1 MQIHDTLN
9 IKLFTDILI
18 ILLGCFIVA
27 IGFTYFI
34 NPYHLVPGGVFGAS
48 LVVHSFIPSL
58 QVGTITMIFEVPLL
72 ILSAVCLGT
81 NLGVRTLV
89 ASFAAPAMINILG
102 TIGYDSVE
110 ALQSLDPTHLFGGA
124 IDMTNDKLLT
134 CIIGGAIVGI
144 GETFII
150 RTGASS
156 GGTDIIAMIM
166 HKYCKTKFTP
176 SLLFVDGV
184 ILLSGLLV
192 IGFGV
197 GLDADTPQ
205 GSWLLSFYALIT
217 MIVMNRSLAW
227 GLAGNRDCKL
237 IHIVCEEEKETVIR
251 EWILHTLD
259 RTATTISAKG
269 LYSEDDKQLLLMA
282 VRDKEVSIITDQIR
296 RIAPG
301 SFVIVT
307 DSYDVYGFR
316 WSELPENNGMDFK

>member
-1 MQIHDTLN
+1 MQIRESLN
-9 IKLFTDILI
+9 RKLFLDILG
-18 ILLGCFIVA
+18 ILFGCLVVA

-72 ILSAVCLGT
+72 ILSALCLGT
-81 NLGVRTLV
+81 NLGIRTLV
-89 ASFAAPAMINILG
+89 ASFAAPLIINLLG
-102 TIGYDSVE
+102 TIGYDSPE
-110 ALQSLDPTHLFGGA
+110 ALQALDPTHLFGGA

-134 CIIGGAIVGI
+134 CLIGGAIVGI

-166 HKYCKTKFTP
+166 HKYFKTKFTP
-176 SLLFVDGV
+176 SLMFVDGF
-184 ILLSGLLV
+184 ILLSGLFV
-192 IGFGV
+192 IGFGF
-197 GLDADTPQ
+197 GLDNGASD
-205 GSWLLSFYALIT
+205 GSWTLSFYALIT

-227 GLAGNRDCKL
+227 GLSGNRDSKL
-237 IHIVCEEEKETVIR
+237 IHIVCEEEKEEDLR
-251 EWILHTLD
+251 QWILHTLD
-259 RTATTISAKG
+259 RTATLIPAQG
-269 LYSEDDKQLLLMA
+269 LYSEGSKHLFLMV
-282 VRDKEVSIITDQIR
+282 VRDKEVNIITDQIR

-307 DSYDVYGFR
+307 DSYDVYGLR
-316 WSELPENNGMDFK
+316 WNELPLNNGMDFK

>member
-1 MQIHDTLN
+1 MQLQETFN
-9 IKLFTDILI
+9 RKLVFDII
-18 ILLGCFIVA
+18 GILFGCFIVA
-27 IGFTYFI
+27 IGFAYFI
-34 NPYHLVPGGVFGAS
+34 NPYKLVPGGVFGAS
-48 LVVHSFIPSL
+48 VVLHSFLPSIL
-58 QVGTITMIFEVPLL
+58 PGTIALAIQIPLL
-72 ILSAVCLGT
+72 ILSVVCLGS
-81 NLGVRTLV
+81 NLGLRTLI
-89 ASFAAPAMINILG
+89 ATFAAPLMINALCYVA
-102 TIGYDSVE
+102 YDPS
-110 ALQSLDPTHLFGGA
+110 ALDSLDPQYLFGGNL
-124 IDMTNDKLLT
+124 DMTNDMLLT
-134 CIIGGAIVGI
+134 CLIGGAIVGI

-166 HKYCKTKFTP
+166 HKYLKTKF
-176 SLLFVDGV
+176 SYALLFVDGV

-197 GLDADTPQ
+197 GVKGDAPQ

-227 GLAGNRDCKL
+227 GLNGNRDSKL
-237 IHIVCEEEKETVIR
+237 IHIVCEHDKEEAIR

-269 LYSEDDKQLLLMA
+269 LYSQDDKQLLLMA
-282 VRDKEVSIITDQIR
+282 VRDKEVNRITDQIR
-296 RIAPG
+296 QIAPG

-316 WSELPENNGMDFK
+316 WNELPQNDGMDFK

>member
-1 MQIHDTLN
+1 MQLHETFN
-9 IKLFTDILI
+9 RKLVFDVIGILF
-18 ILLGCFIVA
+18 GCFIVA
-27 IGFTYFI
+27 IGFAYFI
-34 NPYHLVPGGVFGAS
+34 NPYKLVPGGVFGAS
-48 LVVHSFIPSL
+48 IVIHSFLPSVL
-58 QVGTITMIFEVPLL
+58 PGTIALAIQIPLL
-72 ILSAVCLGT
+72 ILSVICLGS
-81 NLGVRTLV
+81 NLGIRTLV
-89 ASFAAPAMINILG
+89 ATFAAPLMINALCYVAYS
-102 TIGYDSVE
+102 TPE
-110 ALQSLDPTHLFGGA
+110 ALQTLDPQYLFGGHL
-124 IDMTNDKLLT
+124 DMTQDMLLT
-134 CIIGGAIVGI
+134 CLIGGAIVGI

-166 HKYCKTKFTP
+166 HKYLKTKF
-176 SLLFVDGV
+176 SYALLFVDGV

-192 IGFGV
+192 IGFGI
-197 GLDADTPQ
+197 GIESDAQ

-227 GLAGNRDCKL
+227 GLAGNRDSKL
-237 IHIVCEEEKETVIR
+237 IHIVCEKDKEDILR

-269 LYSEDDKQLLLMA
+269 LYSQDDKQLLLMA
-282 VRDKEVSIITDQIR
+282 VHEKEVNRITDQIR

>member
-1 MQIHDTLN
+1 MQLHETLN
-9 IKLFTDILI
+9 RKLFFDVIGILF
-18 ILLGCFIVA
+18 GCFIVA
-27 IGFTYFI
+27 IGFAYFI

-48 LVVHSFIPSL
+48 LVVHSFIPTL

-72 ILSAVCLGT
+72 ILSALCLGT
-81 NLGVRTLV
+81 NLGIRTLV
-89 ASFAAPAMINILG
+89 ASFAAPIMINLLG
-102 TIGYDSVE
+102 TIGYDSPE
-110 ALQSLDPTHLFGGA
+110 ALQALDPSRLFGGA
-124 IDMTNDKLLT
+124 IDMTNDMLLT
-134 CIIGGAIVGI
+134 CLIGGALVGI

-166 HKYCKTKFTP
+166 HKYLKTKFTP
-176 SLLFVDGV
+176 SLMFVDGV

-192 IGFGV
+192 IGFGI
-197 GLDADTPQ
+197 GIEGDAPQ

-227 GLAGNRDCKL
+227 GLNGNRDSKL
-237 IHIVCEEEKETVIR
+237 IHIVCEHDKEEIIR

-269 LYSEDDKQLLLMA
+269 LYSQDDKQLLLMA
-282 VRDKEVSIITDQIR
+282 VRDVEVNRITDQIR
-296 RIAPG
+296 KIAPG

-316 WSELPENNGMDFK
+316 WNELPQNDGLDFK

>member
-1 MQIHDTLN
+1 MQLQETFN
-9 IKLFTDILI
+9 RKLVLDII
-18 ILLGCFIVA
+18 GILFGCFIVA
-27 IGFTYFI
+27 IGFAYFI
-34 NPYHLVPGGVFGAS
+34 NPYKLVPGGVFGAS
-48 LVVHSFIPSL
+48 VVLHSFMPTILP
-58 QVGTITMIFEVPLL
+58 GTIALAIQIPLL
-72 ILSAVCLGT
+72 ILSVVCLGS
-81 NLGVRTLV
+81 NLGLRTLI
-89 ASFAAPAMINILG
+89 ATFAAPLMINALCYVA
-102 TIGYDSVE
+102 YDPS
-110 ALQSLDPTHLFGGA
+110 ALDSLDPQFLFGGH
-124 IDMTNDKLLT
+124 IDMTNDMLLT
-134 CIIGGAIVGI
+134 CLIGGAIVGI

-166 HKYCKTKFTP
+166 HKYLKTKF
-176 SLLFVDGV
+176 SYALLFVDGV

-192 IGFGV
+192 IGFGI
-197 GLDADTPQ
+197 GMENDAPQ

-227 GLAGNRDCKL
+227 GLNGNRDCKL
-237 IHIVCEEEKETVIR
+237 IHIVCEHDKEEVIR

-282 VRDKEVSIITDQIR
+282 VRDKEVNRITDQIR
-296 RIAPG
+296 QIAPG

-316 WSELPENNGMDFK
+316 WNELPQNDGMDFK

>member
-1 MQIHDTLN
+1 MQLHETFN
-9 IKLFTDILI
+9 RKMFTDILI
-18 ILLGCFIVA
+18 ILFGCFIVA
-27 IGFTYFI
+27 IGFAWFI

-48 LVVHSFIPSL
+48 LVVHSFIPVL
-58 QVGTITMIFEVPLL
+58 QPGTIALCIQIPLL
-72 ILSAVCLGT
+72 IFSVVCLGS
-81 NLGVRTLV
+81 NLGLRTLV
-89 ASFAAPAMINILG
+89 ATFAAPLMINFLSSVA
-102 TIGYDSVE
+102 YDNHE
-110 ALQSLDPTHLFGGA
+110 ALMALDPSHLFGGSL
-124 IDMTNDKLLT
+124 DMTHDMLLT
-134 CIIGGAIVGI
+134 CLIGGAIVGI

-166 HKYCKTKFTP
+166 HKYLKTKFTP
-176 SLLFVDGV
+176 SLLFIDGV

-192 IGFGV
+192 IGFGI
-197 GLDADTPQ
+197 GLETDAPQ

-227 GLAGNRDCKL
+227 GLSGNRDSKL
-237 IHIVCEEEKETVIR
+237 IYIVCEPSKEEVLR

-259 RTATTISAKG
+259 RTATHISAKG
-269 LYSEDDKQLLLMA
+269 LYSEEDKQLLMMV

-296 RIAPG
+296 QIAPG

-316 WSELPENNGMDFK
+316 WNELPINNGMDFK

>member
-1 MQIHDTLN
+1 MQIRETLN
-9 IKLFTDILI
+9 MKLLTDILG
-18 ILLGCFIVA
+18 ILFGCFIVA

-48 LVVHSFIPSL
+48 LVVHSFFPSL
-58 QVGTITMIFEVPLL
+58 QVGTITLIFEVPLL
-72 ILSAVCLGT
+72 ILSALCLGT
-81 NLGVRTLV
+81 NLGLRTLV
-89 ASFAAPAMINILG
+89 SSFAAPLMINLLG

-110 ALQSLDPTHLFGGA
+110 ALRALDPTQLFGGA

-134 CIIGGAIVGI
+134 CLIGGAIVGI

-166 HKYCKTKFTP
+166 HKYLKTKFTP

-197 GLDADTPQ
+197 GLDADAPK

-227 GLAGNRDCKL
+227 GLAGNRDSKL
-237 IHIVCEEEKETVIR
+237 IHIVCEKDKEHDLR

-259 RTATTISAKG
+259 RTATTISARG
-269 LYSEDDKQLLLMA
+269 LYSEDEKQLLLMV
-282 VRDKEVSIITDQIR
+282 VRDKEVNRITDQIR
-296 RIAPG
+296 KIAPG

-307 DSYDVYGFR
+307 DSYDVYGLR
-316 WSELPENNGMDFK
+316 WNELPQNNGMDFK

>member
-1 MQIHDTLN
+1 MQIHENLN
-9 IKLFTDILI
+9 RKLFFDILS
-18 ILLGCFIVA
+18 ILFGCFVVA

-81 NLGVRTLV
+81 NLGIRTLV
-89 ASFAAPAMINILG
+89 ASFAAPLMINFLG
-102 TIGYDSVE
+102 TIGYDNIE
-110 ALQSLDPTHLFGGA
+110 ALQALDPTQLFGGA

-134 CIIGGAIVGI
+134 CLIGGAIVGI

-150 RTGASS
+150 RPGASS

-166 HKYCKTKFTP
+166 HKYLKTKFTP
-176 SLLFVDGV
+176 SLLFVDGI

-192 IGFGV
+192 IGFGI
-197 GLDADTPQ
+197 GLDTDTPQ

-217 MIVMNRSLAW
+217 MIVMNRCLAW
-227 GLAGNRDCKL
+227 GLAGNRDSKIIYIICQP
-237 IHIVCEEEKETVIR
+237 EKEAALR

-259 RTATTISAKG
+259 RTATHIPAKG
-269 LYSEDDKQLLLMA
+269 LYTEDNRQLYLMV
-282 VRDKEVSIITDQIR
+282 VRDKEVTVITDQIR
-296 RIAPG
+296 QIAPG

-307 DSYDVYGFR
+307 DSYDVYGVR
-316 WSELPENNGMDFK
+316 WNELPQNNGMDFK

>member
-1 MQIHDTLN
+1 MQLKETFN
-9 IKLFTDILI
+9 RKLVFDII
-18 ILLGCFIVA
+18 GILFGCFIVA
-27 IGFTYFI
+27 VGFAYFI
-34 NPYHLVPGGVFGAS
+34 NPYKLVPGGVFGAS
-48 LVVHSFIPSL
+48 VVLHSFLPSIL
-58 QVGTITMIFEVPLL
+58 PGTIALGIQIPLL
-72 ILSAVCLGT
+72 ILSVICLGS
-81 NLGVRTLV
+81 NLGLRTLI
-89 ASFAAPAMINILG
+89 ATFAAPLMINALCYVA
-102 TIGYDSVE
+102 YDPS
-110 ALQSLDPTHLFGGA
+110 ALESLDPKFLFGGHL
-124 IDMTNDKLLT
+124 DMTNDMLLT
-134 CIIGGAIVGI
+134 CLIGGAIVGI

-166 HKYCKTKFTP
+166 HKYLKTKF
-176 SLLFVDGV
+176 SYALLFVDGV

-192 IGFGV
+192 IGFGIGV
-197 GLDADTPQ
+197 KGDAPQ

-237 IHIVCEEEKETVIR
+237 IHIVCEHDKEDVIR

-282 VRDKEVSIITDQIR
+282 VRDKEVNRITDQIR
-296 RIAPG
+296 QIAPG

-316 WSELPENNGMDFK
+316 WNELPQNDGMDFK

>member
-1 MQIHDTLN
+1 MQVHETFNKKLLN
-9 IKLFTDILI
+9 DIIGILF
-18 ILLGCFIVA
+18 GCFIVA

-48 LVVHSFIPSL
+48 LVVHSFVPYV
-58 QVGTITMIFEVPLL
+58 QVGTITMLFEVPLL
-72 ILSAVCLGT
+72 IISALCLGT
-81 NLGVRTLV
+81 NLGLRTLV
-89 ASFAAPAMINILG
+89 ASFAAPLMINILG
-102 TIGYDSVE
+102 TIGYDNPE
-110 ALQSLDPTHLFGGA
+110 ALQALDPTQLFGGA

-166 HKYCKTKFTP
+166 HKYLKTKFTP

-192 IGFGV
+192 IGFGI
-197 GLDADTPQ
+197 GLDSDTPQ

-227 GLAGNRDCKL
+227 GLSGNRDNKL
-237 IHIVCEEEKETVIR
+237 LYIICEPSKEDILR

-259 RTATTISAKG
+259 RTATKISAKG
-269 LYSEDDKQLLLMA
+269 LYSEDDKQLFMMV
-282 VRDKEVSIITDQIR
+282 VRDKELSIITDQIR
-296 RIAPG
+296 QIAPG
-301 SFVIVT
+301 SFVIVS

-316 WSELPENNGMDFK
+316 WNELPINNGMDFK